1 MFIDIFPRFLRKPEL
16 RWRVDK
22 YINNSDNLETKFV
35 DYDNRYYDF
44 ENNRINFV
52 LKN

>member
-22 YINNSDNLETKFV
+22 YINNGNNCKTRIV